1 MKSEIFNIQ
10 QAYENKWQYIVPL
23 YQRSYVW
30 TKNNQWE
37 PLWED
42 IKQKAEDRL
51 SKDDSEIYPHF
62 LGSIVIEAKK
72 ADLLDA
78 KKLCVIDGQQRLT
91 TMQYVLAAMK
101 YTFIKISR
109 DYSLD
114 LQQFIDG
121 VDTCLFNPKPRNESE
136 KFKILPTCIDRE
148 NFKNAIRSDT
158 LEDLKN
164 NVSNFHFN
172 KDGNLKRNIK
182 HNLPSLECIMFFYNA
197 MLNFIIDTK
206 QHSSDLGLEKII
218 QSIFYA
224 ILQDISIVCITIDER
239 DDAQI
244 IFETLNGRGAE
255 LHATDLIR
263 NYIFMNVDNNTD
275 AELLYEQKW
284 QCFET
289 EFWKNETTRGR
300 IKKPE
305 LEWYI
310 KALIDVE
317 TGSSA
322 DIKRLYNSY
331 ILLAKNRNLNTGE
344 KQLTLFE
351 KYKNNYVE
359 LVTNDNGN
367 NSPIAKFGYH
377 MKFLD
382 LTTFHSLSLFIAK
395 HFSTEEQIVLFNF
408 LESFI
413 IRRFVCEYST
423 KNYNNLCPGIIK
435 ELNKFSNS
443 ININQFIDTI
453 INSKIGE
460 YASFPDNYQ
469 FEKFWNENLMY
480 TNLKSN
486 KVKFILY
493 RLEMAM
499 AKKSEFADNNLILNL
514 DELDVE
520 HLLPQKW
527 NTYWKLPNGE
537 VITNDEQIDKIKNS
551 IKFYKLISNPNTTE
565 EFIINRE
572 LLLHTIGNLT
582 LIHNKVNKEIRN
594 YAFSDKKEK
603 IFENTNLNLNKTLFN
618 LQQWNEDLI
627 KKRSKELFNYACQIW
642 KDPESLIKL
651 H

>member
-10 QAYENKWQYIVPL
+10 QTYENKWQYIVPL

-51 SKDDSEIYPHF
+51 NKDDSEIYPHF

-182 HNLPSLECIMFFYNA
+182 HNLPSLECIMFFYEA
-197 MLNFIIDTK
+197 ILDFIIDTN
-206 QHSSDLGLEKII
+206 QHNTDLEKII
-218 QSIFYA
+218 HSLFYA
-224 ILQDISIVCITIDER
+224 VLVDISIVFITIDER

-263 NYIFMNVDNNTD
+263 NYIFMNVDNDTD
-275 AELLYEQKW
+275 AEALYEQKW

-305 LEWYI
+305 MEWYI

-317 TGSSA
+317 TGTNA
-322 DIKRLYNSY
+322 DIKRLYNFY
-331 ILLAKNRNLNTGE
+331 ISLTKNRNLNTGE
-344 KQLTLFE
+344 KQLSLFE
-351 KYKNNYVE
+351 KYRDCYVE
-359 LVTNDNGN
+359 LVDNKTKE
-367 NSPIAKFGYH
+367 SPLAKFGYH
-377 MKFLD
+377 MKLLD
-382 LTTFHSLSLFIAK
+382 LTTFHSLALFISK
-395 HFSTEEQIVLFNF
+395 HFFPDEQMVLFNF

-443 ININQFIDTI
+443 ITINQFIDTI
-453 INSKIGE
+453 LNSKSGGIT
-460 YASFPDNYQ
+460 FPDNYQ
-469 FEKFWNENLMY
+469 FEKYWNENLIY
-480 TNLKSN
+480 ANLKSA

-499 AKKSEFADNNLILNL
+499 AGKSELSENSLNL
-514 DELDVE
+514 DVLDVE

-537 VITNDEQIDKIKNS
+537 IVENDEQIEKIKNS
-551 IKFYKLISNPNTTE
+551 IKLYKLISNPNTTE
-565 EFIINRE
+565 EFITNRE

>member
-30 TKNNQWE
+30 TKTNQWE

-91 TMQYVLAAMK
+91 TMQYVLVAMK
-101 YTFIKISR
+101 YAFIQISQ

-114 LQQFIDG
+114 LQGVIDG
-121 VDTCLFNPKPRNESE
+121 IDTCLFNSKPRNDNE
-136 KFKILPTCIDRE
+136 KFKIMPTCIDRE
-148 NFKNAIRSDT
+148 NFKNAIASKT
-158 LEDLKN
+158 LEDLKI
-164 NVSNFHFN
+164 NVGDNHFN
-172 KDGNLKRNIK
+172 KDGNLKKNVK
-182 HNLPSLECIMFFYNA
+182 HNLPSLECIMFFYEA
-197 MLNFIIDTK
+197 ILDFIIDTN
-206 QHSSDLGLEKII
+206 QHNTDLEKII
-218 QSIFYA
+218 HSLFYA
-224 ILQDISIVCITIDER
+224 ILVDISIVFITIDER

-263 NYIFMNVDNNTD
+263 NYIFMNVDNDTD
-275 AELLYEQKW
+275 AEALYEQKW

-305 LEWYI
+305 MEWYI

-317 TGSSA
+317 TGTNA
-322 DIKRLYNSY
+322 DIKRLYNFY
-331 ILLAKNRNLNTGE
+331 ISLTKNRNLNTGE
-344 KQLTLFE
+344 KQLSLFE
-351 KYKNNYVE
+351 KYRDCYVE
-359 LVTNDNGN
+359 LVDNKTKE
-367 NSPIAKFGYH
+367 SPLAKFGYH
-377 MKFLD
+377 MKLLD
-382 LTTFHSLSLFIAK
+382 LTTFHSLALFISK
-395 HFSTEEQIVLFNF
+395 HFFPDEQMVLFNF

-443 ININQFIDTI
+443 ITINQFIDTI
-453 INSKIGE
+453 LNSKSGGIT
-460 YASFPDNYQ
+460 FPDNYQ
-469 FEKFWNENLMY
+469 FEKYWNENLIY
-480 TNLKSN
+480 ANLKSA

-499 AKKSEFADNNLILNL
+499 AGKSELSENSLNL
-514 DELDVE
+514 DVLDVE

-537 VITNDEQIDKIKNS
+537 IVENDEQIEKIKNS

-565 EFIINRE
+565 EFITNRE

>member
-30 TKNNQWE
+30 TKTNQWE

-91 TMQYVLAAMK
+91 TMQYVLVAMK
-101 YTFIKISR
+101 YAFIQISQ

-114 LQQFIDG
+114 LQGVIDG
-121 VDTCLFNPKPRNESE
+121 IDTCLFNSKPRSDNE
-136 KFKILPTCIDRE
+136 KFKIMPTCIDRE
-148 NFKNAIRSDT
+148 NFKNAIASKT
-158 LEDLKN
+158 LEDLKI
-164 NVSNFHFN
+164 NVGDNHFN
-172 KDGNLKRNIK
+172 KDGNLKKNVK
-182 HNLPSLECIMFFYNA
+182 HNLPSLECIMFFYEA
-197 MLNFIIDTK
+197 ILDFIIDTN
-206 QHSSDLGLEKII
+206 QHNTDLEKII
-218 QSIFYA
+218 HSLFYA
-224 ILQDISIVCITIDER
+224 VLVDISIVFITIDER

-263 NYIFMNVDNNTD
+263 NYIFMNVDNDTD
-275 AELLYEQKW
+275 AEALYEQKW

-305 LEWYI
+305 MEWYI

-317 TGSSA
+317 TGTNA
-322 DIKRLYNSY
+322 DIKRLYNFY
-331 ILLAKNRNLNTGE
+331 ISLTKNRNLNTGE
-344 KQLTLFE
+344 KQLSLFE
-351 KYKNNYVE
+351 KYRDCYVE
-359 LVTNDNGN
+359 LVDNKTKE
-367 NSPIAKFGYH
+367 SPLAKFGYH
-377 MKFLD
+377 MKLLD
-382 LTTFHSLSLFIAK
+382 FTTFNSLALFIAK
-395 HFSTEEQIVLFNF
+395 HFYNDEQITLFDF
-408 LESFI
+408 LESYI
-413 IRRFVCEYST
+413 IRRFICEYNT
-423 KNYNNLCPGIIK
+423 KTHTILCQSIIK
-435 ELNKFSNS
+435 DLNKFSG
-443 ININQFIDTI
+443 NITVKQFIDI
-453 INSKIGE
+453 VLNLKKGE
-460 YASFPDNYQ
+460 WSAFPDNYQ
-469 FEKFWNENLMY
+469 FEKYWNENLMY
-480 TNLKSN
+480 ANLKSA

-642 KDPESLIKL
+642 KDPESLIKS

>member
-30 TKNNQWE
+30 TKTNQWE

-91 TMQYVLAAMK
+91 TMQYVLVAMK
-101 YTFIKISR
+101 YAFIQISQ

-114 LQQFIDG
+114 LQGVIDG
-121 VDTCLFNPKPRNESE
+121 IDTCLFNSKPRSDNE
-136 KFKILPTCIDRE
+136 KFKIMPTCIDRE
-148 NFKNAIRSDT
+148 NFKNAIASKT
-158 LEDLKN
+158 LEDLKI
-164 NVSNFHFN
+164 NVGDNHFN
-172 KDGNLKRNIK
+172 KDGNLKKNVK
-182 HNLPSLECIMFFYNA
+182 HNLPSLECIMFFYEA
-197 MLNFIIDTK
+197 ILDFIIDTN
-206 QHSSDLGLEKII
+206 QHNTDLEKII
-218 QSIFYA
+218 HSLFYA
-224 ILQDISIVCITIDER
+224 VLVDISIVFITIDER

-263 NYIFMNVDNNTD
+263 NYIFMNVDNDTD
-275 AELLYEQKW
+275 AEALYEQKW

-305 LEWYI
+305 MEWYI

-317 TGSSA
+317 TGTNA
-322 DIKRLYNSY
+322 DIKRLYNFY
-331 ILLAKNRNLNTGE
+331 ISLTKNRNLNTGE
-344 KQLTLFE
+344 KQLSLFE
-351 KYKNNYVE
+351 KYRDCYVE
-359 LVTNDNGN
+359 LVDNKTKE
-367 NSPIAKFGYH
+367 SPLAKFGYH
-377 MKFLD
+377 MKLLD
-382 LTTFHSLSLFIAK
+382 FTTFNSLALFIAK
-395 HFSTEEQIVLFNF
+395 HFYNDEQITLFDF
-408 LESFI
+408 LESYI
-413 IRRFVCEYST
+413 IRRFICEYNT
-423 KNYNNLCPGIIK
+423 KTHTILCQSIIK
-435 ELNKFSNS
+435 DLNKFSE
-443 ININQFIDTI
+443 NITVKQFIGI
-453 INSKIGE
+453 VLNLKKGE
-460 YASFPDNYQ
+460 WSAFPDNYQ
-469 FEKFWNENLMY
+469 FEKYWNENLMY
-480 TNLKSN
+480 ANLKSA

-642 KDPESLIKL
+642 KDPESLIKS

>member
-30 TKNNQWE
+30 TKTNQWE

-91 TMQYVLAAMK
+91 TMQYVLVAMK
-101 YTFIKISR
+101 YAFIQISQ

-114 LQQFIDG
+114 LQGVIDG
-121 VDTCLFNPKPRNESE
+121 IDTCLFNSKPRSDNE
-136 KFKILPTCIDRE
+136 KFKIMPTCIDRE
-148 NFKNAIRSDT
+148 NFKNAIASKT
-158 LEDLKN
+158 LEDLKI
-164 NVSNFHFN
+164 NVGDNHFN
-172 KDGNLKRNIK
+172 KDGNLKKNVK
-182 HNLPSLECIMFFYNA
+182 HNLPSLECIMFFYEA
-197 MLNFIIDTK
+197 ILDFIIDTN
-206 QHSSDLGLEKII
+206 QHNTDLEKII
-218 QSIFYA
+218 HSLFYA
-224 ILQDISIVCITIDER
+224 VLVDISIVFITIDER

-263 NYIFMNVDNNTD
+263 NYIFMNVDNDTD
-275 AELLYEQKW
+275 AEALYEQKW

-305 LEWYI
+305 MEWYI

-317 TGSSA
+317 TGTNA
-322 DIKRLYNSY
+322 DIKRLYNFY
-331 ILLAKNRNLNTGE
+331 ISLTKNRNLNTGE
-344 KQLTLFE
+344 KQLSLFE
-351 KYKNNYVE
+351 KYRDCYVE
-359 LVTNDNGN
+359 LVDNKTKE
-367 NSPIAKFGYH
+367 SPLAKFGYH
-377 MKFLD
+377 MKLLD
-382 LTTFHSLSLFIAK
+382 FTTFNSLALFIAK
-395 HFSTEEQIVLFNF
+395 HFYNDEQITLFDF
-408 LESFI
+408 LESYI
-413 IRRFVCEYST
+413 IRRFICEYNT
-423 KNYNNLCPGIIK
+423 KTHTILCQSIIK
-435 ELNKFSNS
+435 DLNKFSG
-443 ININQFIDTI
+443 NITVKQFIDI
-453 INSKIGE
+453 VLNLKKGE
-460 YASFPDNYQ
+460 WSAFPDNYQ
-469 FEKFWNENLMY
+469 FEKYWNENLMY
-480 TNLKSN
+480 ANLKSA

>member
-30 TKNNQWE
+30 TQTNQWE

-91 TMQYVLAAMK
+91 TMQYVLVAMK
-101 YTFIKISR
+101 YAFIQISQ

-114 LQQFIDG
+114 LQGVIDG
-121 VDTCLFNPKPRNESE
+121 IDTCLFNSKPRSDNE
-136 KFKILPTCIDRE
+136 KFKIMPTCIDRE
-148 NFKNAIRSDT
+148 NFKNAIASKT
-158 LEDLKN
+158 LEDLKI
-164 NVSNFHFN
+164 NVGDNHFN
-172 KDGNLKRNIK
+172 KDGNLKKNVK
-182 HNLPSLECIMFFYNA
+182 HNLPSLECIMFFYEA
-197 MLNFIIDTK
+197 ILDFIIDTN
-206 QHSSDLGLEKII
+206 QHNTDLEKII
-218 QSIFYA
+218 HSLFYA
-224 ILQDISIVCITIDER
+224 VLVDISIVFITIDER

-263 NYIFMNVDNNTD
+263 NYIFMNVDNDTD
-275 AELLYEQKW
+275 AEALYEQKW

-305 LEWYI
+305 MEWYI

-317 TGSSA
+317 TGTNA
-322 DIKRLYNSY
+322 DIKRLYNFY
-331 ILLAKNRNLNTGE
+331 ISLTKNRNLNTGE
-344 KQLTLFE
+344 KQLSLFE
-351 KYKNNYVE
+351 KYRDCYVE
-359 LVTNDNGN
+359 LVDNKTKE
-367 NSPIAKFGYH
+367 SPLAKFGYH
-377 MKFLD
+377 MKLLD
-382 LTTFHSLSLFIAK
+382 FTTFNSLALFIAK
-395 HFSTEEQIVLFNF
+395 HFYNDEQITLFDF
-408 LESFI
+408 LESYI
-413 IRRFVCEYST
+413 IRRFICEYNT
-423 KNYNNLCPGIIK
+423 KTHTILCQSIIK
-435 ELNKFSNS
+435 DLNKFSE
-443 ININQFIDTI
+443 NITVKQFIGI
-453 INSKIGE
+453 VLNLKKGE
-460 YASFPDNYQ
+460 WSAFPDNYQ
-469 FEKFWNENLMY
+469 FEKYWNENLMY
-480 TNLKSN
+480 ANLKSA

-520 HLLPQKW
+520 HLLPPKW

-565 EFIINRE
+565 EFIVNRE

-642 KDPESLIKL
+642 KDPESLIKS

>member
-1 MKSEIFNIQ
+1 MEIPSLEKNSTNDFVSKLFKKIIDDLNEETDEFN
-10 QAYENKWQYIVPL
+10 L
-23 YQRSYVW
+23 YQNVINEL
-30 TKNNQWE
+30 KDE
-37 PLWED
+37 
-42 IKQKAEDRL
+42 IAKA
-51 SKDDSEIYPHF
+51 K
-62 LGSIVIEAKK
+62 
-72 ADLLDA
+72 
-78 KKLCVIDGQQRLT
+78 
-91 TMQYVLAAMK
+91 
-101 YTFIKISR
+101 
-109 DYSLD
+109 
-114 LQQFIDG
+114 
-121 VDTCLFNPKPRNESE
+121 
-136 KFKILPTCIDRE
+136 
-148 NFKNAIRSDT
+148 T
-158 LEDLKN
+158 LEDLKI
-164 NVSNFHFN
+164 NVGDNHFN
-172 KDGNLKRNIK
+172 KDGNLKKNVK
-182 HNLPSLECIMFFYNA
+182 HNLPSLECIMFFYEA
-197 MLNFIIDTK
+197 ILDFIIDTN
-206 QHSSDLGLEKII
+206 QHNTDLEKII
-218 QSIFYA
+218 HSLFYA
-224 ILQDISIVCITIDER
+224 VLVDISIVFITIDER

-263 NYIFMNVDNNTD
+263 NYIFMNVDNDTD
-275 AELLYEQKW
+275 AEALYEQKW

-305 LEWYI
+305 MEWYI

-317 TGSSA
+317 TGTNA
-322 DIKRLYNSY
+322 DIKRLYNFY
-331 ILLAKNRNLNTGE
+331 ISLTKNRNLNTGE
-344 KQLTLFE
+344 KQLSLFE
-351 KYKNNYVE
+351 KYRDCYVE
-359 LVTNDNGN
+359 LVDNKTKE
-367 NSPIAKFGYH
+367 SPLAKFGYH
-377 MKFLD
+377 MKLLD
-382 LTTFHSLSLFIAK
+382 FTTFNSLALFIAK
-395 HFSTEEQIVLFNF
+395 HFYNDEQITLFDF
-408 LESFI
+408 LESYI
-413 IRRFVCEYST
+413 IRRFICEYNT
-423 KNYNNLCPGIIK
+423 KTHTILCQSIIK
-435 ELNKFSNS
+435 DLNKFSE
-443 ININQFIDTI
+443 NITVKQFIGI
-453 INSKIGE
+453 VLNLKKGE
-460 YASFPDNYQ
+460 WSAFPDNYQ
-469 FEKFWNENLMY
+469 FEKYWNENLMY
-480 TNLKSN
+480 ANLKSA

-642 KDPESLIKL
+642 KDPESLIKS

>member
-30 TKNNQWE
+30 TKTNQWE

-91 TMQYVLAAMK
+91 TMQYVLVALK
-101 YTFIKISR
+101 YAFIKIKLE
-109 DYSLD
+109 YSLD
-114 LQQFIDG
+114 LQRFIDG
-121 VDTCLFNPKPRNESE
+121 IDTCLFNSKPRNDNE

-148 NFKNAIRSDT
+148 NFKSAIGADT

-164 NVSNFHFN
+164 NVSDFHFN
-172 KDGNLKRNIK
+172 KDGNLKKNVK
-182 HNLPSLECIMFFYNA
+182 HNLPSLECILYFYDVI
-197 MLNFIIDTK
+197 LDFIIDTN
-206 QHSSDLGLEKII
+206 QHSIDLEKIVE
-218 QSIFYA
+218 SIFYA
-224 ILQDISIVCITIDER
+224 ILQDVSIVCITIDER

-263 NYIFMNVDNNTD
+263 NYIFMNTDNDTD
-275 AELLYEQKW
+275 AEKLYEQKW
-284 QCFET
+284 QCFEDT
-289 EFWKNETTRGR
+289 FWKSETTRGR
-300 IKKPE
+300 VKKPE
-305 LEWYI
+305 IEWYI
-310 KALIDVE
+310 KYLIDVE
-317 TGSSA
+317 TGINA
-322 DIKRLYNSY
+322 DVKRLYNFY
-331 ILLAKNRNLNTGE
+331 LKLTKIKNLNNAK
-344 KQLTLFE
+344 KQLAVFE
-351 KYKNNYVE
+351 KYQHSYIE
-359 LVTNDNGN
+359 LVSGGNTN

-377 MKFLD
+377 MKLLD
-382 LTTFHSLSLFIAK
+382 FTAFHPLALYISQQ
-395 HFSTEEQIVLFNF
+395 FSNEDQITLFNF
-408 LESFI
+408 LETYI
-413 IRRFVCEYST
+413 IRRFVCEYSS
-423 KNYNNLCPGIIK
+423 KNYNNISQSILK
-435 ELNKFSNS
+435 ELLKLNTP
-443 ININQFIDTI
+443 ITTNQFVDIVLHL
-453 INSKIGE
+453 KKAE
-460 YASFPDNYQ
+460 YAFPDSYK
-469 FEKFWNENLMY
+469 FEKYWNENLMY
-480 TNLKSN
+480 ANLKSA

-493 RLEMAM
+493 KLEMAM

-565 EFIINRE
+565 EFITNRE

>member
-91 TMQYVLAAMK
+91 TMQYVLVAMK
-101 YTFIKISR
+101 YAFIQISQ

-114 LQQFIDG
+114 LQGVIDG
-121 VDTCLFNPKPRNESE
+121 IDTCLFNSKPRSDNE
-136 KFKILPTCIDRE
+136 KFKIMPTCIDRE
-148 NFKNAIRSDT
+148 NFKNAIASKT
-158 LEDLKN
+158 LEDLKI
-164 NVSNFHFN
+164 NVGDNHFN
-172 KDGNLKRNIK
+172 KDGNLKKNVK
-182 HNLPSLECIMFFYNA
+182 HNLPSLECIMFFYEA
-197 MLNFIIDTK
+197 ILDFIIDTN
-206 QHSSDLGLEKII
+206 QHNTDLEKII
-218 QSIFYA
+218 HSLFYA
-224 ILQDISIVCITIDER
+224 VLVDISIVFITIDER

-263 NYIFMNVDNNTD
+263 NYIFMNVDNDTD
-275 AELLYEQKW
+275 AEALYEQKW
-284 QCFET
+284 KCFET

-305 LEWYI
+305 IEWYI

-317 TGSSA
+317 TGTNA
-322 DIKRLYNSY
+322 DIKRLYNFY
-331 ILLAKNRNLNTGE
+331 ISLTKNRNLNTGE
-344 KQLTLFE
+344 KQLSLFE
-351 KYKNNYVE
+351 KYRDCYVE
-359 LVTNDNGN
+359 LVDNKTKE
-367 NSPIAKFGYH
+367 SPLAKFGYH
-377 MKFLD
+377 MKLLD
-382 LTTFHSLSLFIAK
+382 FTTFNSLALFIAK
-395 HFSTEEQIVLFNF
+395 HFYNDEQITLFDF
-408 LESFI
+408 LESYI
-413 IRRFVCEYST
+413 IRRLICEYST
-423 KNYNNLCPGIIK
+423 KNYTNLCPGIIK
-435 ELNKFSNS
+435 ELNKFDNS
-443 ININQFIDTI
+443 ITVSKFIDI
-453 INSKIGE
+453 VLNLKKGE
-460 YASFPDNYQ
+460 WSAFPDNYQ
-469 FEKFWNENLMY
+469 FEKYWNENLMY
-480 TNLKSN
+480 ANFKSN

-499 AKKSEFADNNLILNL
+499 AGKSELSENSLNL

-537 VITNDEQIDKIKNS
+537 IVENDEQIEKIKNS

-565 EFIINRE
+565 EFITNRE